1 MYMLHTLK
9 FLHMKNLLFLLILVN
24 YGFLTAQEFSFEI
37 FFEDSAGNQ
46 DSIILGYDDAAT
58 FGIDSSFGEIN
69 IINVPY
75 SAGLDVRVTDE
86 WSNRENSIPPTF
98 HTKKQIY
105 QEACPNNF
113 LIPVIDI
120 VTDNWPVTATWDNSL
135 FNDVCRNGS
144 VFTSIHPLGWW
155 DTGSPSDLLRVVLSD
170 VNEVT
175 FTSNYDGDFN
185 PAYAYIN
192 DNGDIIPIYWQTFGD
207 QSIILSI
214 SENYETD
221 IKIFPNPT
229 NDFLYYEID
238 APELIS
244 EINIYDINGR
254 KQNIQ
259 DSDNSLDLKILT
271 SGIYFIEFFFKDNRR
286 EMRQIIKQ

>member
-1 MYMLHTLK
+1 
-9 FLHMKNLLFLLILVN
+9 MKNLLFLLILFN
-24 YGFLTAQEFSFEI
+24 YGFLIAQEFSFEI
-37 FFEDSAGNQ
+37 FFEDSAGNK

-58 FGIDSSFGEIN
+58 FDIDGSFGEIN

-75 SAGLDVRVTDE
+75 NAGLDVRITDE
-86 WSNRENSIPPTF
+86 WFNRENSLPPTF

-105 QEACPNNF
+105 QKACPNGF

-135 FNDVCRNGS
+135 FNDDCRNGS

-155 DTGSPSDLLRVVLSD
+155 DTGSPSDLFRVVLSEI
-170 VNEVT
+170 NEVT

-192 DNGDIIPIYWQTFGD
+192 DNGDIIPVYWQTFGD
-207 QSIILSI
+207 LSIILGI
-214 SENYETD
+214 SENDETH
-221 IKIFPNPT
+221 INIFPNPV
-229 NDFLYYEID
+229 NDFLYFEID
-238 APELIS
+238 DLELIS

-254 KQNIQ
+254 KLNIQ
-259 DSDNSLDLKILT
+259 HADNSLDLKILT
-271 SGIYFIEFFFKDNRR
+271 SGIYFIEFFFKDKRR
-286 EMRQIIKQ
+286 EMRQIIKE